1 MTRDRPATAKNSL
14 ANGYTSGLDNLPNET
29 QFLLAEIKHKEARSQ
44 ELQQEIQ
51 KEGAKY
57 IRHSL
62 RSASNTPG
70 QALSA
75 KDTVIPQTIAASY
88 AEIERLGVEKEQL
101 ADRLVAIIQRA
112 RARLEHD
119 LSRVLVLQGDLDRSA
134 EGGYY
139 TTPSIRN
146 PVQQINE
153 SLRNAISIPEAP
165 ATPAAGSAPPQK
177 KRRVT
182 ATASAASIK
191 LPSPA
196 PVPASAYT
204 GTGQRSRLSQVHPRQ
219 SPRSRRVTASAG
231 LDADEDAEGEEDLE
245 EGMEEGGDAEDKELY
260 CFCQKLSYGE
270 MIACDN
276 PDCRYQ
282 WFHLPCVNL
291 KPPLPDSWFCSECA
305 SKRGITVAVTTG
317 GGGGSSS
324 SGRKGRKK

>member
-1 MTRDRPATAKNSL
+1 MSVNPEEAATVAAEYVQS
-14 ANGYTSGLDNLPNET
+14 LDNLPNEA
-29 QFLLAEIKHKEARSQ
+29 QFLLAEIKHKENRSQ

-62 RSASNTPG
+62 RSATSAPG
-70 QALSA
+70 QTLSA
-75 KDTVIPQTIAASY
+75 KDTAIPQTIAASY
-88 AEIERLGVEKEQL
+88 AEIERLSVEKEQL

-112 RARLEHD
+112 KARLEHD
-119 LSRVLVLQGDLDRSA
+119 LSRVLVLQGDADRSI

-139 TTPSIRN
+139 LTPGMRN

-165 ATPAAGSAPPQK
+165 ATPTPGSAPPTK

-182 ATASAASIK
+182 ATASAGSIK

-196 PVPASAYT
+196 PVPTSAYS
-204 GTGQRSRLSQVHPRQ
+204 GAGQRSRLNQVHPRQ
-219 SPRSRRVTASAG
+219 SPRSRRVTAS
-231 LDADEDAEGEEDLE
+231 DEDAEGEEDLD

-270 MIACDN
+270 MIACDSS
-276 PDCRYQ
+276 DCRYQ

-305 SKRGITVAVTTG
+305 GKRGITVAVAVGGTG
-317 GGGGSSS
+317 
-324 SGRKGRKK
+324 GRKGRKK